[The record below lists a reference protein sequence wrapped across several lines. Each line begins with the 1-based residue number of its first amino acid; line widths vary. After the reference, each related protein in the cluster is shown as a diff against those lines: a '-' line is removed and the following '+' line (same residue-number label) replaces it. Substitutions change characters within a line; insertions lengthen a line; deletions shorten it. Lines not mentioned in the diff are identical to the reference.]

1 MSDFKVGDKVTCSA
15 EYTYDGKTHLASF
28 VRQNT
33 YTIIQVGGN
42 NLPDDR
48 IVIGINGVVTAAVK
62 ADTLTLINT
71 KATKTL
77 REGELNKPLNSESTG
92 KTPKDKAKDKPVST
106 TSALNA
112 MFDASTTVDIQRKVV
127 KINGEKYVV
136 MVDTRGTADT
146 SDDYY
151 YPYGEAKFDFNYT
164 APNFAT
170 NVSSINNKKISI
182 DKKKYNNPNDTEI
195 FDLTAEIN
203 SSRNSYILKENNF
216 FETTSANYQ
225 EVSGYWDKPSLLNE
239 IGENTVNFSCY
250 RSRLHLHRSIRSYN
264 RRITTR
270 IYVG

>member
-164 APNFAT
+164 DEEKEQRKGRDRKDEEYVREKNGITSGFPGLA
-170 NVSSINNKKISI
+170 KGWQQH
-182 DKKKYNNPNDTEI
+182 
-195 FDLTAEIN
+195 
-203 SSRNSYILKENNF
+203 LKER
-216 FETTSANYQ
+216 
-225 EVSGYWDKPSLLNE
+225 GY
-239 IGENTVNFSCY
+239 
-250 RSRLHLHRSIRSYN
+250 
-264 RRITTR
+264 
-270 IYVG
+270 